1 MRLVTRTTSLRSRA
15 ASWLGV
21 GVLVAGLLLT
31 LVTTWRLAGEGK
43 PLSPVDEIAHAD
55 TAFKVHRG
63 TYPYRGADIG
73 RPLVD
78 TWTCYSGHQSI
89 AWQARCGSAKAVP
102 SRLPQPTGSRTTGYI
117 HYPTYF
123 VAGEGFRRAHDAV
136 AGEARWELDT
146 YRRFAAV
153 VAVAGM
159 ALCAYVARRLG
170 LGPAGQVAAAFIPV
184 AAPSVLVY
192 STMVNPMSAAVL
204 CGALVAGAGLR
215 WLLTG
220 RGFGWVAATT
230 AVSAAV
236 AVTASL
242 PAGVL
247 LVAVLL
253 GLLLRLRGR
262 RFNTPWD
269 PRWWHAA
276 VVAGLLVVPIL
287 AYGAVI
293 DARATIDDATL
304 YAPYARAGWEQVAL
318 GVWAEI
324 FASHL
329 PWVEDGSLVRPELG
343 TVRTYVRAAG
353 IGMPLLVTAMV
364 AGGLVA
370 GATGVLR
377 RLDPP
382 QRPAA
387 ATVPEE
393 VPGRETVRVLQLAA
407 VSALLGLLAYP
418 PLLRL
423 LNAVNVGIDYPVVS
437 RYSISLAPF
446 FVLVVLLLAR
456 DHPWF
461 ARVLATVGA
470 ISVAAWCVSAW

>member
-1 MRLVTRTTSLRSRA
+1 M
-15 ASWLGV
+15 ASWFGV
-21 GVLVAGLLLT
+21 GVLLAGLLLT

-43 PLSPVDEIAHAD
+43 PLSAVDEVAHAD

-63 TYPYRGADIG
+63 TYPYRGADVG
-73 RPLVD
+73 QPLVD
-78 TWTCYSGHQSI
+78 TWTCYSGHQSLS
-89 AWQARCGSAKAVP
+89 WRARCGSAKAVP
-102 SRLPQPTGSRTTGYI
+102 RRVPQTTGSRTTGYI

-136 AGEARWELDT
+136 AGKARWEIDT
-146 YRRFAAV
+146 YRQFAAV
-153 VAVAGM
+153 VFVVGM

-170 LGPAGQVAAAFIPV
+170 LGASGQVAAAFIPV

-204 CGALVAGAGLR
+204 CGAVVAGAGLR

-220 RGFGWVAATT
+220 RGFGWVAAAT
-230 AVSAAV
+230 AFSAAV

-253 GLLLRLRGR
+253 GLVLRLRGR

-276 VVAGLLVVPIL
+276 VLAALLVVPIL

-304 YAPYARAGWEQVAL
+304 YAAYARAGWDQVAL

-329 PWVEDGSLVRPELG
+329 PWIEDGSLVRPELG
-343 TVRTYVRAAG
+343 TLRTYVRAAG
-353 IGMPLLVTAMV
+353 TGMPLIVTAMV

-377 RLDPP
+377 RVDPP
-382 QRPAA
+382 SRPAA
-387 ATVPEE
+387 TGEA
-393 VPGRETVRVLQLAA
+393 PGEPVRQPVRVLQLAA
-407 VSALLGLLAYP
+407 ASALLGLLAYP

-423 LNAVNVGIDYPVVS
+423 LNAINVGIDYPVVS
-437 RYSISLAPF
+437 RYSISLVPF

-461 ARVLATVGA
+461 ARILATVGTIA
-470 ISVAAWCVSAW
+470 VAAWCVSAW